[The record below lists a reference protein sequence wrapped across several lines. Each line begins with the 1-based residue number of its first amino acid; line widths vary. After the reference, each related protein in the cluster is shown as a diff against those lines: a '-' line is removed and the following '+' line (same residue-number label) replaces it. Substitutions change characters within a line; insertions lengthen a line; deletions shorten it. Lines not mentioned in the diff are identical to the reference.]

1 MNHIVK
7 LRYPWLFFVTT
18 EPDGSYSAWAE
29 ITSGGNTIVRSPATG
44 GRSPEEALS
53 KLMTQYM
60 GKCDS
65 QDFAD
70 VTERD
75 LSPMFLVDSQV
86 KEEEGEV
93 A

>member
-1 MNHIVK
+1 
-7 LRYPWLFFVTT
+7 
-18 EPDGSYSAWAE
+18 
-29 ITSGGNTIVRSPATG
+29 
-44 GRSPEEALS
+44 
-53 KLMTQYM
+53 MTQYM